1 MLGSVIGLKNKIVS
15 KRYVVST
22 PEELAVYNGNRS
34 SSHGNTNLS
43 LGTAK
48 HIIKDVKGAA
58 QERLSCRNDIWT
70 QCRRPGLDLWVRKIS
85 WRRE

>member
-1 MLGSVIGLKNKIVS
+1 MS

-34 SSHGNTNLS
+34 SSHENTNLL

-58 QERLSCRNDIWT
+58 QERLSYRNGIWI
-70 QCRRPGLDLWVRKIS
+70 QCRRPGLDLWVRKIF